1 MENRKVI
8 NKEKIIDSLNV
19 FFNSIAFPLVVGVLI
34 LLKTIMFYDSTII
47 IRESIDKNLVIGTTM
62 FIITFLGIIYMLPNR
77 ARIIST
83 IILDLLISILL
94 FADNLYY
101 IYSSS
106 VLSVAQIANLQY
118 GEEIMGTIPMLIEIK
133 QIIYFVDI
141 ILIIILL
148 LTKILKIERKNKA
161 DWTIA

>member
-8 NKEKIIDSLNV
+8 NKEKIIESLNT

-133 QIIYFVDI
+133 HI
-141 ILIIILL
+141 
-148 LTKILKIERKNKA
+148 
-161 DWTIA
+161 

>member
-118 GEEIMGTIPMLIEIK
+118 GEEIMTTLPMLIKFRI
-133 QIIYFVDI
+133 
-141 ILIIILL
+141 
-148 LTKILKIERKNKA
+148 
-161 DWTIA
+161 